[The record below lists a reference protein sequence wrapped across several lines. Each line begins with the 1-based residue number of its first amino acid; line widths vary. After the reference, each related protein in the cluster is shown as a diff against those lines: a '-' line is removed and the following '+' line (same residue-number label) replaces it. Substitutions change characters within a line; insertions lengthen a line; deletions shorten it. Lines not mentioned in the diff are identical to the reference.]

1 MPAAP
6 TNTKPRGNARTGVA
20 IAGIALGML
29 ALAFASVPLYRLFC
43 AATGYGGTTRQAV
56 AAPGEVGERMITVR
70 FNADIG
76 GHNLPWSFTPAQREV
91 TLRVGEE
98 RLIHYRARNEGGLP
112 VTGTATFNV
121 TPAKAGAYFNK
132 IECFCFTEQ
141 KLMPGE
147 VAEFPVS
154 FFIDPE
160 IAKDPNLNDVTTI
173 TLSYTFFRVKGDGDK
188 PLRTSRD
195 AAAITGGVAN

>member
-1 MPAAP
+1 MPALDRS
-6 TNTKPRGNARTGVA
+6 TSRSNARTGAA
-20 IAGIALGML
+20 IAGAAACML
-29 ALAFASVPLYRLFC
+29 ALAFASVPLYRMFC

-56 AAPGEVGERMITVR
+56 AAPAEVGERRITVR

-76 GHNLPWSFTPAQREV
+76 GHNLPWAFASAQREV

-98 RLIHYRARNEGGLP
+98 RLIHYRARNNGTTP

-141 KLMPGE
+141 RLMPGE
-147 VAEFPVS
+147 AVEFPVS
-154 FFIDPE
+154 FFVDPA
-160 IAKDPNLNDVTTI
+160 IVKDPNLDDVTTI
-173 TLSYTFFRVKGDGDK
+173 TLSYTFFRLKGDDAVK
-188 PLRTSRD
+188 TSSAPGASESR
-195 AAAITGGVAN
+195 ATN